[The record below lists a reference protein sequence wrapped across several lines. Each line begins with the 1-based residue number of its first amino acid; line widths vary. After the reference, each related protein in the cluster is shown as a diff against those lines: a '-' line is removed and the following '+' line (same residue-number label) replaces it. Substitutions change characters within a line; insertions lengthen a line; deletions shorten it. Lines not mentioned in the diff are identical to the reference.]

1 KLEKIAKS
9 NITFMGSVD
18 WSGIEEVLKNT
29 KALLFPGEED
39 FGMIPLEVMAYG
51 IPVLAYKKGGALETV
66 VENEDEINKSSG
78 MFFGEQT
85 VESIQNCIDRFEEK
99 IDQFDPEWIKRHSRQ
114 FGEDVFI
121 NNFKEKIKEIL
132 PKADF

>member
-1 KLEKIAKS
+1 NHGVDRSISPQYYLSFGAITPYKRVDLLVDLFNSNGKKLIVIGSGSEKKKLEKIAKS

-51 IPVLAYKKGGALETV
+51 IPVLAY
-66 VENEDEINKSSG
+66 
-78 MFFGEQT
+78 
-85 VESIQNCIDRFEEK
+85 
-99 IDQFDPEWIKRHSRQ
+99 
-114 FGEDVFI
+114 
-121 NNFKEKIKEIL
+121 
-132 PKADF
+132 